1 MELVEPQQKIKTY
14 IKTKTNSNAVS
25 EDNSV
30 FTLFWFGVI
39 GQGREKEW
47 WWCARPEVE
56 FKPRKL
62 TELYIY
68 HKIAMKN
75 SKVL

>member
-1 MELVEPQQKIKTY
+1 MELVETQQKIKTY
-14 IKTKTNSNAVS
+14 IKIKTNSNAVS
-25 EDNSV
+25 EDSTV

-47 WWCARPEVE
+47 WWWCARQEVE

-62 TELYIY
+62 TEL
-68 HKIAMKN
+68 
-75 SKVL
+75 